1 MVWDIVWSAFTRSLA
16 DLNFLYYSMGFIS
29 LAGLALATFA
39 LQKGGKLDPNSRF
52 AQHVHRMRSAFP
64 AVIVLSL
71 VTLVAGMQSGVERS
85 VQAWHQLDFTHWAW
99 AIEGNLTERF
109 QDWAR
114 SPFLDHLLVATYTAG
129 SFLFY
134 FVPFFILVALGRG
147 KNAMRIAFTM
157 ANIWAVGFVFYMFFP
172 VNEVWMTARPEYGY
186 NWTHVQNILFEYV
199 PSASTS
205 DAYARAVNNNFPSLH
220 VALTVGIATALWL
233 ARERWLAI
241 PGTILAACV
250 TVATV
255 YLGIHWFVDV
265 VAGLALAFAAA
276 WIAHR
281 KTAPEPVVGLPSW
294 LRFRRRSEEPQ
305 PVSE

>member
-1 MVWDIVWSAFTRSLA
+1 MVWDVLWSAFTRSLA

-29 LAGLALATFA
+29 LGGLALATFA
-39 LQKGGKLDPNSRF
+39 LQRGGKLDPDSRF
-52 AQHVHRMRSAFP
+52 ARHVARMRTAFP

-71 VTLVAGMQSGVERS
+71 VTLIAGMQSGIERS
-85 VQAWHQLDFTHWAW
+85 VQAWHGLDFTPQIW
-99 AIEGNLTERF
+99 AIEGNIAERF

-114 SPFLDHLLVATYTAG
+114 SPFLDYLLVATYTAG

-134 FVPFFILVALGRG
+134 FVPFFLLVALGRG

-172 VNEVWMTARPEYGY
+172 VNEVWMTATDPY
-186 NWTHVQNILFEYV
+186 NYTHVTNILFEYV

-220 VALTVGIATALWL
+220 VALTCGIATSLWL
-233 ARERWLAI
+233 AREKWLAI

-250 TVATV
+250 TTATV
-255 YLGIHWFVDV
+255 YLGIHWVVDV
-265 VAGLALAFAAA
+265 IAGMALAFAAA
-276 WIAHR
+276 WIAHK
-281 KTAPEPVVGLPSW
+281 KTDPEPVVGLPSW
-294 LRFRRRSEEPQ
+294 LRPWRRAPEAAPATE
-305 PVSE
+305 